1 MTTQE
6 YIPAQPDDQNNVDF
20 EALLRVPL
28 AIAETGIRKVRTF
41 LIVNIINA
49 IWTGYFYNAHTDA
62 SILWMTPVFFVLILI
77 IVHQWFLYFALRD
90 VLRLPAKMKGI
101 GADAW
106 TKTNNFFQQ
115 NDGVFSRMQD
125 SNKQL
130 TDTMKVFRSFDDTR
144 EMTKEVQEMMSSI
157 VRAMLLGNPVFLGL
171 SLGIS
176 SLALLAGMIL
186 LVFHIS

>member
-1 MTTQE
+1 
-6 YIPAQPDDQNNVDF
+6 
-20 EALLRVPL
+20 
-28 AIAETGIRKVRTF
+28 
-41 LIVNIINA
+41 
-49 IWTGYFYNAHTDA
+49 TDA

-90 VLRLPAKMKGI
+90 VLRLPAKMKNI
-101 GADAW
+101 SADAW
-106 TKTNNFFQQ
+106 NKTNNFFQQ
-115 NDGVFSRMQD
+115 NDGVFSRMQG
-125 SNKQL
+125 SNTQL

-171 SLGIS
+171 SLGVS
-176 SLALLAGMIL
+176 SLTWLAGMIL